1 MYNKLID
8 HIKQNVPGASI
19 EKQIIEA
26 YFTPKIFEKKEHF
39 LMQGYTCTRAGF
51 VIEGCYRNY
60 MLSTEGKE
68 VNTGFGFE
76 NWWLGDVSS
85 FVNQTP
91 TLINT
96 QFLES
101 TTLLTITA
109 KNHFD
114 LLERSQCFREY
125 TNKLRSKATTA
136 SVLKLSELSE
146 SARTRY
152 KVLLEKYPKIQQRIS
167 QKQIAS
173 FLQITPEALCRLRK
187 FKISE

>member
-1 MYNKLID
+1 MYDKLLD
-8 HIKQNVPGASI
+8 HIRQNVTGTSI
-19 EKQIIEA
+19 EKQIIEE
-26 YFTPKIFEKKEHF
+26 YFTPKLFEKKEHF
-39 LMQGYTCTRAGF
+39 LKQGYICKFAGF

-96 QFLES
+96 QFLEDA
-101 TTLLTITA
+101 TLLTITA
-109 KNHFD
+109 KNHLD
-114 LLERSQCFREY
+114 LLEKSQCFREY
-125 TNKLRSKATTA
+125 TNKLRSIATTA
-136 SVLKLSELSE
+136 SVLTLSGLSE
-146 SARTRY
+146 SASTRY
-152 KVLLEKYPKIQQRIS
+152 KVLLEKYPKIQQRVS

-173 FLQITPEALCRLRK
+173 FLQITPEALSRLRK
-187 FKISE
+187 SENS